1 MMRRNS
7 LGLEHP
13 LASELQAG
21 ERYRLRFINITPA
34 DDGTRMVLA
43 AEGKPVVWM
52 PVVWMPVVWMP
63 VVWMP
68 VAKDGAELPMRYW
81 KDCEAKLKF
90 GAGETYDF
98 AFRPEKSGKL

>member
-52 PVVWMPVVWMP
+52 PVVWMPV
-63 VVWMP
+63 
-68 VAKDGAELPMRYW
+68 AKDGAELPMRYW

-98 AFRPEKSGKL
+98 AFRPKKSGKL